1 MAQGIFLSQTIDVEG
16 DGEIEQL
23 TNASSE
29 AAELFEPPMQGD
41 WNATSREA
49 ATSQISNQ
57 PETTSSPAKLAQEIG
72 SPNAVSK
79 PVKRT
84 TGPGKSKS
92 PALKEREEQ
101 PSPRCASKTPSGFA
115 KEMSSSSGE
124 LRKPKE
130 QGQAK
135 RQPQASKTSMNIVP
149 EFKEANFKVS
159 RANQRCTL
167 PISRVLGRMSAA
179 ALLGRLRATG
189 TNSCILPS
197 GR

>member
-57 PETTSSPAKLAQEIG
+57 PETTSSPAKLAQETG
-72 SPNAVSK
+72 SPNPVSK

-84 TGPGKSKS
+84 RGSGKSKS
-92 PALKEREEQ
+92 PAMKEREEQ
-101 PSPRCASKTPSGFA
+101 CSPRCASKTPSGSA
-115 KEMSSSSGE
+115 KEVSSSSGE
-124 LRKPKE
+124 TKKAKGPRTGQKVTAGQQNLDESFARV
-130 QGQAK
+130 QG
-135 RQPQASKTSMNIVP
+135 S
-149 EFKEANFKVS
+149 EF
-159 RANQRCTL
+159 
-167 PISRVLGRMSAA
+167 
-179 ALLGRLRATG
+179 
-189 TNSCILPS
+189 
-197 GR
+197 